1 MISPAYKGDENPY
14 SDSLKYSL
22 PKRSF
27 HFSLPCRKCAA
38 AFCLKQQHNLE
49 LQLIGQLLS
58 ALSPAAG
65 KNLTAISVGHSF
77 AEAVLHLP
85 VPFLRLIR
93 SFHDF
98 LTSIP
103 RGVSSS
109 SSGQFNNALE
119 NDNYPDDATLQRFII
134 YHISS
139 PCQSFFVENLF
150 VSAFLFHDTLER
162 MLKTTPFYDRIKE
175 IEQE

>member
-1 MISPAYKGDENPY
+1 MIFPAYKDGGNPY

-27 HFSLPCRKCAA
+27 HFSLSCRKCAA

-58 ALSPAAG
+58 SLSPAAG
-65 KNLTAISVGHSF
+65 KNLTAVSVGHSF
-77 AEAVLHLP
+77 AEAMLHLP

-109 SSGQFNNALE
+109 SSGQFHKM
-119 NDNYPDDATLQRFII
+119 P
-134 YHISS
+134 
-139 PCQSFFVENLF
+139 
-150 VSAFLFHDTLER
+150 
-162 MLKTTPFYDRIKE
+162 
-175 IEQE
+175 

>member
-1 MISPAYKGDENPY
+1 MISPAYKDGGNPY

-38 AFCLKQQHNLE
+38 AFCLKQQHNSE

-58 ALSPAAG
+58 ALCPAAG
-65 KNLTAISVGHSF
+65 KNLAAISIGHSF
-77 AEAVLHLP
+77 TEAVLHLS

-98 LTSIP
+98 FTSIP
-103 RGVSSS
+103 WG
-109 SSGQFNNALE
+109 
-119 NDNYPDDATLQRFII
+119 
-134 YHISS
+134 
-139 PCQSFFVENLF
+139 
-150 VSAFLFHDTLER
+150 
-162 MLKTTPFYDRIKE
+162 
-175 IEQE
+175 